1 MIRRLLIALSALAL
15 LAGSGAVASDKFG
28 WNPEKGKKLFVA
40 KVKKHVC
47 KKKLSI
53 KGFTQAHTQKEW
65 KEIIQ
70 SGQFEA
76 EFTRLCPPY
85 VAGIFTEEQVA
96 NLGDAAINYA
106 RDSYNIPS

>member
-1 MIRRLLIALSALAL
+1 MSITDANEIECSTTRKGETMLKRFLVALTVTGL
-15 LAGSGAVASDKFG
+15 LAGGAAVASEQFG

-65 KEIIQ
+65 KEIIEN
-70 SGQFEA
+70 GKFEE
-76 EFTRLCPPY
+76 EF
-85 VAGIFTEEQVA
+85 Q
-96 NLGDAAINYA
+96 NMNYG
-106 RDSYNIPS
+106 

>member
-1 MIRRLLIALSALAL
+1 MLKRFLVALTVTGL
-15 LAGSGAVASDKFG
+15 LAGGAAVASEKFG

-40 KVKKHVC
+40 KVKKRVC

-76 EFTRLCPPY
+76 EFQRLCPPY
-85 VAGIFTEEQVA
+85 TPGVLTEEQVA
-96 NLGDAAINYA
+96 SLGDAAINYA
-106 RDSYNIPS
+106 SDSYNIPS